1 MTPYEKG
8 KVLEKA
14 VERFLRDMGFRVYSW
29 EEWARKNEISAKDLG
44 GDLVAEKDGKIYL
57 VQCKNWERRVGW
69 NDLGSFIGLL
79 HRYNFDGGYIFAREM
94 TSDAYKN
101 LPKNVIFISIERG
114 EFQEYLEEAEALLQ
128 GKKIEKRTK
137 ELRQYQKE
145 AIRRIIEGFKEKDRG
160 QLLMP
165 PGTGKTLVALKVAES
180 LGKGKTI
187 LFLCPSIALLDQT
200 ILAWTWDSEID
211 INAYA
216 VVSDK
221 KVGRGKEDEDDLNDI
236 RLLSHPATTDPEELV
251 KMFKR
256 EEDKLNVIFST
267 YQSLDVIR
275 EAQKMGLPEFDLII
289 CDEAHK
295 TAGIIENEEES
306 SFKLVHSNEHIKGK
320 KRLYMTATPK
330 IYTFK
335 EEASEKEENIL
346 AYSMDDEEI
355 FGPVFYEYT
364 FAKAIKE
371 GYITGFKVIAFM
383 VPKKE
388 IQENLSEYLMGHGK
402 KGEDE
407 QEDKQ
412 EDKQK
417 DKQEDKQKDKQE
429 DKQKDKQK
437 NKQKNKQKDKQEDE
451 PKDKQE
457 DEQKDGPLSVDDTTK
472 LIGLMKF
479 MKGETLD
486 EDNQKVIFPIKSG
499 IIFVN
504 RLKESKRIARDFV
517 EVYMRYFKEEPK
529 FEIKH
534 IEGNMPAEEKRLK
547 IESLRKASL
556 SKPVILTNAK
566 VLTEGIDVPSLDFVA
581 FFRPKKS
588 EIDIIQALGRVVR
601 RSPGKEYGLI
611 FIPVVIDTEKGN
623 IDEQID
629 RTNYK
634 TIWQVINAVIAYD
647 ETYRVKIRIAL
658 LSKRKVSEGLD
669 REIRDNQP
677 DFDEEV
683 FQIVRSP
690 SFPIDLSDGV
700 RKNLTT
706 KVIKTFRIGDRV
718 FLSDWAEETA
728 KLAQILRD
736 QILIAYENDGN
747 FREKFENLESTL
759 SKILNESISTNDC
772 VSLIVQYLLTKPIL
786 DAIFTQKSEID
797 LILDEMFE
805 YFRKFLESNIKDLE
819 KFYEKVR
826 TWAEGILD
834 EENRQELLRFL
845 YTGFFSKAFKD
856 ITDEMGI
863 AYTPVPLVSFIV
875 KFVDFLTKKHFGKG
889 LGDEGVVILEPFAGM
904 GTFVALLIDHIAK
917 EDKGKVEG
925 KLKRKEIWANEILLL
940 PYLIMLKNVEST
952 LFKNLGRYTPFTTA
966 LWTDSFNLMEKLY
979 DRKPKDLIGFPQKF
993 KEMVEAQLNAK
1004 VNVIISNPPWRARRE
1019 NENVGRKNVEYPNLR
1034 RRIGETY
1041 AKYAKELGTTNVNSL
1056 YDTYIQALRMAT
1068 DRIEEGVIGLVLN
1081 NGWLYGL
1088 SGRGIRKALSEEFAE
1103 VYVYDL
1109 KGDARKRGG
1118 ERRREAENVFGDQ
1131 SRAGVCLLFL
1141 VKKKNKTAP
1150 AKIYYKAVKDYAKK
1164 EEKFAELKEW
1174 EEKPDQ
1180 IPWEEIVPNKYH
1192 DWLEQGE
1199 EEFENLLKLG
1209 DKRNEKE
1216 ITVFGNYSLGL
1227 KTNRDSYA
1235 YNSSFEE
1242 LKKNMGRLIE
1252 TFNEHLERVWR
1263 GEIKEDEVEE
1273 KIEKDIRKIKWDYT
1287 LKKWLFKIDN
1297 PQEFRDNK
1305 VFPVFYRPFIPMYV
1319 YFDRVFNASVYQL
1332 PSIFPTPSH
1341 QNLAIAVSGKGSDS
1355 FDAFIT
1361 DRIVSIA
1368 FLSPTQL
1375 FPLYVYEEQQMMGEK
1390 RLVRLYNIT
1399 DEALNKFRD
1408 EIKDRRIEK
1417 EHIFY
1422 YVFGVLSTPEYVKR
1436 YENNLKKDLPRVPIL
1451 QSFWDIAYLGE
1462 ELAKLQLNYQ
1472 NLPEYEDE
1480 NLRVE
1485 GDWDPEEF
1493 VVDAKLDE
1501 KNKVMVINNKV
1512 KVYGIPNFAFE
1523 YRVGGYPPI
1532 RWICDYMKRNED
1544 KESGIVWDPKIKV
1557 GEFISLTRKLI
1568 TLSKRTLEIK
1578 QRLSEVIMLP

>member
-14 VERFLRDMGFRVYSW
+14 VELFLRDMGFRVYSW

-44 GDLVAEKDGKIYL
+44 GDLVAERDGKIYL

-69 NDLGSFIGLL
+69 KDLGSFIGLL
-79 HRYNFDGGYIFAREM
+79 RIKNFDGGYIFARDI

-101 LPKNVIFISIERG
+101 LTKNVIFISIERE
-114 EFQEYLEEAEALLQ
+114 EFQEYLKRAEDSLQ
-128 GKKIEKRTK
+128 GKKIEKRPK
-137 ELRQYQKE
+137 ELRPYQKE
-145 AIRRIIEGFKEKDRG
+145 AIERIIEGFKEKDRG

-180 LGKGKTI
+180 LEKRKTI

-200 ILAWTWDSEID
+200 IWAWTRDSEID

-221 KVGRGKEDEDDLNDI
+221 KVGRGKEDEDDPNDI

-251 KMFKR
+251 KRFKR

-267 YQSLDVIR
+267 YQSLDVIK

-295 TAGIIENEEES
+295 TAGIIDNEDES

-335 EEASEKEENIL
+335 EEKTSEEEENIL

-383 VPKKE
+383 VPRRE
-388 IQENLSEYLMGHGK
+388 IQENLREYLGGYGK
-402 KGEDE
+402 NGEDE
-407 QEDKQ
+407 QEA
-412 EDKQK
+412 
-417 DKQEDKQKDKQE
+417 
-429 DKQKDKQK
+429 
-437 NKQKNKQKDKQEDE
+437 N
-451 PKDKQE
+451 
-457 DEQKDGPLSVDDTTK
+457 PLSVDDTTK

-486 EDNQKVIFPIKSG
+486 EDNRKVRFPIKSG

-504 RLKESKRIARDFV
+504 RVEESKRIAREFV
-517 EVYMRYFKEEPK
+517 EVYRGYFKEEPK
-529 FEIKH
+529 IRIDH
-534 IEGNMPAEEKRLK
+534 IDGNMTAEEKRSK
-547 IESLRKASL
+547 IENLRKASF
-556 SKPVILTNAK
+556 SRPVILTNAK

-588 EIDIIQALGRVVR
+588 EIDIVQALGRVVR
-601 RSPGKEYGLI
+601 KSPDKEYGSI
-611 FIPVVIDTEKGN
+611 FIPLVIDTEKGN
-623 IDEQID
+623 VDEQID

-647 ETYRVKIRIAL
+647 ETYRVKIRKVL
-658 LSKRKVSEGLD
+658 LSKKGEGRD
-669 REIRDNQP
+669 RMTRDNQL

-690 SFPIDLSDGV
+690 SFPIDLFDGI

-736 QILIAYENDGN
+736 QILISYENDGN
-747 FREKFENLESTL
+747 FREKFENLKSSL

-805 YFRKFLESNIKDLE
+805 YFKKFLESNIKDLE
-819 KFYEKVR
+819 RFYDKVR
-826 TWAEGILD
+826 TRAKGILD
-834 EENRQELLRFL
+834 EEERQELLRFL
-845 YTGFFSKAFKD
+845 YTRLFSKAFKD
-856 ITDEMGI
+856 INDEMGI

-875 KFVDFLTKKHFGKG
+875 NFVDFLTKNHFGKG
-889 LGDEGVVILEPFAGM
+889 LGDEGVVILDPFAGV
-904 GTFVALLIDHIAK
+904 GTFIAILIERIAK

-940 PYLIMLKNVEST
+940 PYLIILRNVESV
-952 LFKNLGRYTPFTTA
+952 LLKNLGEYTPFTNA

-979 DRKPKDLIGFPQKF
+979 ERKPKDLIGFPKKF

-1004 VNVIISNPPWRARRE
+1004 VNVIISNPPWRAGRE
-1019 NENVGRKNVEYPNLR
+1019 NENVGRKNVVYPNLR

-1041 AKYAKELGTTNVNSL
+1041 AKYAKELGATIVNSL
-1056 YDTYIQALRMAT
+1056 YDTYVQALRMAT

-1109 KGDARKRGG
+1109 KGNAWKGG
-1118 ERRREAENVFGDQ
+1118 EDAKRQGENVFQIRTGN
-1131 SRAGVCLLFL
+1131 CLLLL
-1141 VKKKNKTAP
+1141 VKKKDKTGP

-1164 EEKFAELKEW
+1164 EEKFAELEEW

-1180 IPWEEIVPNKYH
+1180 IPWEEIIPNKYH

-1227 KTNRDSYA
+1227 TTARDSYA
-1235 YNSSFEE
+1235 YNFSPEE

-1263 GEIKEDEVEE
+1263 GEITKDKDNWEE
-1273 KIEKDIRKIKWDYT
+1273 KIEKDIRKIKWDMR
-1287 LKKWLFKIDN
+1287 LKELLFKIN
-1297 PQEFRDNK
+1297 NLQEFRDDR
-1305 VFPVFYRPFIPMYV
+1305 VFPALYRPFIPMYV
-1319 YFDRVFNASVYQL
+1319 YFDRAFNAAVSQL

-1341 QNLAIAVSGKGSDS
+1341 QNLAIAVSGKGSDR

-1361 DRIVSIA
+1361 DRIA
-1368 FLSPTQL
+1368 DLHFLHTAYL

-1408 EIKDRRIEK
+1408 DLKDRRIEK

-1451 QSFWDIAYLGE
+1451 QSFWHIAYLGE

-1480 NLRVE
+1480 NLKVE
-1485 GDWDPEEF
+1485 GDWDPEEV

-1501 KNKVMVINNKV
+1501 KNKVMVINKKV
-1512 KVYGIPNFAFE
+1512 KVYGIPDFAFE
-1523 YRVGGYPPI
+1523 YRVGGYYPPI
-1532 RWICDYMKRNED
+1532 RWMSDSMKRKEY

-1578 QRLSEVIMLP
+1578 QRLSEVIKPL

>member
-14 VERFLRDMGFRVYSW
+14 VERFLRDMGFKVYSW

-44 GDLVAEKDGKIYL
+44 GDLVAEKDGEIYL

-69 NDLGSFIGLL
+69 KDLGSFIGLL
-79 HRYNFDGGYIFAREM
+79 SINKFDGGYIFARDI

-101 LPKNVIFISIERG
+101 LPKNVIFISIERE
-114 EFQEYLEEAEALLQ
+114 EFQEYLKRAEELLQ

-137 ELRQYQKE
+137 ELRHYQKE

-187 LFLCPSIALLDQT
+187 LFLCPSIALLDQS
-200 ILAWTWDSEID
+200 IWAWFRDSEID

-236 RLLSHPATTDPEELV
+236 RLLSYPATTDPEELV
-251 KMFKR
+251 KRFKR

-267 YQSLDVIR
+267 YQSLDVIK

-295 TAGIIENEEES
+295 TAGIIEKEEES

-330 IYTFK
+330 IYTFN
-335 EEASEKEENIL
+335 EEENGFSKI
-346 AYSMDDEEI
+346 YSMDDEES

-364 FAKAIKE
+364 FAKAVKE

-383 VPKKE
+383 VPRRE
-388 IQENLSEYLMGHGK
+388 VQEDLREYLMGYGK
-402 KGEDE
+402 EGEA
-407 QEDKQ
+407 KL
-412 EDKQK
+412 
-417 DKQEDKQKDKQE
+417 
-429 DKQKDKQK
+429 
-437 NKQKNKQKDKQEDE
+437 
-451 PKDKQE
+451 
-457 DEQKDGPLSVDDTTK
+457 LSVDDTTK

-504 RLKESKRIARDFV
+504 RVEESKRIAREFAKIYR
-517 EVYMRYFKEEPK
+517 EYFKEDPK
-529 FEIKH
+529 VEIKH
-534 IEGNMPAEEKRLK
+534 IEGNMPAQEKRLK
-547 IESLRKASL
+547 IESLRKASF

-588 EIDIIQALGRVVR
+588 EVDIVQALGRVLR
-601 RSPGKEYGLI
+601 KSPGKEYGLI
-611 FIPVVIDTEKGN
+611 FIPLVIDTEKGN

-629 RTNYK
+629 KTNYK

-647 ETYRVKIRIAL
+647 ETYRVKIRISL

-669 REIRDNQP
+669 RVIRDNQP

-690 SFPIDLSDGV
+690 SFPIDLFDGI
-700 RKNLTT
+700 RKNLTA

-736 QILIAYENDGN
+736 QILIAYKNDGN
-747 FREKFENLESTL
+747 FREKFENFKSSL

-805 YFRKFLESNIKDLE
+805 YFKKFLDSNIKDLE
-819 KFYEKVR
+819 RFYDKVR
-826 TWAEGILD
+826 TRAEGILK
-834 EENRQELLRFL
+834 EEDRQELLRLL

-863 AYTPVPLVSFIV
+863 VYTPVPLVSFIV

-940 PYLIMLKNVEST
+940 PYLIMLKNVESA
-952 LFKNLGRYTPFTTA
+952 LLKNLGEYTPFTTA

-1019 NENVGRKNVEYPNLR
+1019 NENVGRKNFEYPNLR

-1041 AKYAKELGTTNVNSL
+1041 AKYAKELGATLVNSL
-1056 YDTYIQALRMAT
+1056 YDTYVQALRMAT

-1088 SGRGIRKALSEEFAE
+1088 SGRGIRKALSEEFEE

-1109 KGDARKRGG
+1109 KGDARKRG
-1118 ERRREAENVFGDQ
+1118 EEWKKQGDKIFDNQ

-1141 VKKKNKTAP
+1141 VKKKDKTGP
-1150 AKIYYKAVKDYAKK
+1150 TKIYYKAVKDYAKK

-1180 IPWEEIVPNKYH
+1180 IPWEEIIPNKYH

-1209 DKRNEKE
+1209 DKRNEKK
-1216 ITVFGNYSLGL
+1216 ITVFGNYSQGL
-1227 KTNRDSYA
+1227 NTARDSYA
-1235 YNSSFEE
+1235 YNFSFEE

-1252 TFNEHLERVWR
+1252 TFNEHLERVR
-1263 GEIKEDEVEE
+1263 KGDIKKDENWEE
-1273 KIEKDIRKIKWDYT
+1273 QIEKDVRKIKWDGR
-1287 LKKWLFKIDN
+1287 LKELLFKIDN
-1297 PQEFRDNK
+1297 PQEFRDDR
-1305 VFPVFYRPFIPMYV
+1305 VFPAFYRPFIPMYV
-1319 YFDRVFNASVYQL
+1319 YFDRIFNLRVYQL

-1341 QNLAIAVSGKGSDS
+1341 KNLAIAVSGKGSDQ
-1355 FDAFIT
+1355 FYAFIT
-1361 DRIVSIA
+1361 DRIASVD
-1368 FLSPTQL
+1368 FLLHTQL

-1399 DEALNKFRD
+1399 DEALSKFRD
-1408 EIKDRRIEK
+1408 ELKDRRIEK

-1480 NLRVE
+1480 NLKVE

-1501 KNKVMVINNKV
+1501 KNKVMVINNKKVKEV
-1512 KVYGIPNFAFE
+1512 KVYGIPDFAFE

-1557 GEFISLTRKLI
+1557 GDFISLTRKLI